1 MKFTKKEIEKFNK
14 EIEFGEKNLAH
25 KKYETMIFNLLDKYV
40 KPNKNKLAEF
50 MQIIDFIEVIKRD
63 TNYFADLNEEIGEF
77 MNMPTLLSD
86 ISLNWLDWCDSF
98 LPTFSKNILQVEK
111 HIGAQNFD
119 SLLWFWNGDT
129 WNTFWDIKSFKKV
142 LKEYFEEERY
152 QYSLLYGD

>member
-14 EIEFGEKNLAH
+14 EIEFGEKCLVH

-40 KPNKNKLAEF
+40 KPNKNKLEEF
-50 MQIIDFIEVIKRD
+50 MQIIDFIEVIKEE
-63 TNYFADLNEEIGEF
+63 TNYFDDLIENVGGIL
-77 MNMPTLLSD
+77 NMPEFLCNLTNNCMD
-86 ISLNWLDWCDSF
+86 CWDCF
-98 LPTFSKNILQVEK
+98 LPIFSKNILNVEK

-119 SLLWFWNGDT
+119 YLIWFWNGDS

-152 QYSLLYGD
+152 WED